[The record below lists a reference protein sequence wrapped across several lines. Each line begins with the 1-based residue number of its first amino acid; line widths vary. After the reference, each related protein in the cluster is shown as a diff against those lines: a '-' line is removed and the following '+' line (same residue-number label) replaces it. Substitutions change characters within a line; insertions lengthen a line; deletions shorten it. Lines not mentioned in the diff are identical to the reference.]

1 MTNDQVLWFRNIIRA
16 QAKDILQ
23 DMMVTKWEKI
33 EDNKSF
39 KLCITNIIKSETAG
53 LTEKLENLAADCK
66 KKQRRIN

>member
-1 MTNDQVLWFRNIIRA
+1 
-16 QAKDILQ
+16 
-23 DMMVTKWEKI
+23 MMDTKWEKI